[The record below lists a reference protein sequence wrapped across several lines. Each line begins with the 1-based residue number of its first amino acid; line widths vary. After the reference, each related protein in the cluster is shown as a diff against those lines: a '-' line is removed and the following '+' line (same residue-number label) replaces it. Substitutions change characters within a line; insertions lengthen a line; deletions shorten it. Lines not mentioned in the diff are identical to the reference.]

1 MYNTMKTSKLIS
13 IALLSIAVA
22 CSKENVTSDQGGSD
36 ANQYMAVN
44 IAMPVGAS
52 TKAPADNYRDGT
64 EAESTVNVNNSI
76 FLFYDA
82 YGNYLTAGTISA
94 TDGSVDANGNLQLT
108 TNPSNYVEKD
118 SKAVIVLGPTKI
130 RPALVLAVL
139 NYDKCNTLKNLSLAD
154 VHAHVDNNAISTDAG
169 KFTMTNSV
177 YVDGKNVVKAT
188 PIAASSVKET
198 KEEALKSPVQIYVE
212 REVVKVN
219 MKAKDGLNKTA
230 DGKVYFETADA
241 EYVLDGVKV
250 AARIVVDGWAA
261 NAFNTT
267 SYLVKN
273 VPDSWI
279 ATNPFANWYD
289 EAAKRTFW
297 AQDPNYSGSENEKY
311 IFGRNPEDEPGTYK
325 NVQYLSWKEAT
336 QNDVN
341 SYNYMYEN
349 TTDKAS
355 AKVNGG
361 ELANVPTILIAAH
374 VEMAQSGAG
383 WKRPDLY
390 KFGGL
395 FYTYNSLKN
404 YAAEQILKNK
414 LHWEYT
420 TTEGTK
426 TASVNPDQINMEL
439 IANVAVADNSGSV
452 KVKIAEVTAPA
463 ADAKLM
469 NADNTVIESAN
480 RAKAVE
486 DILNGE
492 TGFNVAKNELVCY
505 KDGMCYYQVPIKHNQ
520 AADDIAYGTVRNH
533 IYELTLS
540 KIARLGNPVFNADEK
555 LVLIPGEE
563 KNYYVSAEL
572 KILKWRVVTQDVV
585 IE

>member
-22 CSKENVTSDQGGSD
+22 CSKENVTSEQGGSD

-154 VHAHVDNNAISTDAG
+154 VHAHVDNNAISTEAG

-177 YVDGKNVVKAT
+177 YVDGKNVVNAT
-188 PIAASSVKET
+188 PISASSVKET
-198 KEEALKSPVQIYVE
+198 KEEALKSPIQIYVE
-212 REVVKVN
+212 REAVKVN

-230 DGKVYFETADA
+230 EGKIYFETENA

-250 AARIVVDGWAA
+250 AARIVVDGWAV

-273 VPDSWI
+273 VPASWI

-297 AQDPNYSGSENEKY
+297 AQDPNYSGSEDEKY

-480 RAKAVE
+480 WATAVE

-540 KIARLGNPVFNADEK
+540 KIAKLGNPVFNADEK

>member
-1 MYNTMKTSKLIS
+1 MKTGKLIS
-13 IALLSIAVA
+13 IALLSLAVA
-22 CSKENVTSDQGGSD
+22 CSKENVSSNQGGSD
-36 ANQYMAVN
+36 ANQYMAVD
-44 IAMPVGAS
+44 IAMSVGAS
-52 TKAPADNYRDGT
+52 TKAPSADYRDGS
-64 EAESTVNVNNSI
+64 EAESTVNVKNSI

-82 YGNYLTAGTISA
+82 YGNFLTSGVISA
-94 TDGSVDANGNLQLT
+94 TDGSVDENGNLKLT
-108 TNPSNYVEKD
+108 TNLSGFVEKE
-118 SKAVIVLGPTKI
+118 SKAVIVLGPTRL

-139 NYDKCNTLKNLSLAD
+139 NYDKCDALKNLSLAD
-154 VHAHVDNNAISTDAG
+154 AHAQVDNNEISTEAG

-177 YVDGKNVVKAT
+177 YVDGKNVVNAT
-188 PIAASSVKET
+188 PISASSVKET

-212 REVVKVN
+212 REVAKVN
-219 MKAKDGLNKTA
+219 MKGKDGLNKTA
-230 DGKVYFETADA
+230 EGKIYFETANA

-250 AARIVVDGWAA
+250 AARIVVDGWAV

-273 VPDSWI
+273 VPASWI

-297 AQDPNYSGSENEKY
+297 AQDPNYSGSKDY
-311 IFGRNPEDEPGTYK
+311 IFGRDPKDEPGTYK

-336 QNDVN
+336 LNDVN
-341 SYNYMYEN
+341 SYSYMYEN
-349 TTDKAS
+349 TADKAS

-374 VEMAQSGAG
+374 VEMAQAGAA
-383 WKRPDLY
+383 WKNPDLY

-395 FYTYNSLKN
+395 FYTKTSLKN

-426 TASVNPDQINMEL
+426 TSSVSPEQIN
-439 IANVAVADNSGSV
+439 IAFVANVADNSGSV
-452 KVKIAEVTAPA
+452 KVKVAGVTAPA
-463 ADAKLM
+463 ADAQLKK
-469 NADNTVIESAN
+469 ADNTVIESAN
-480 RAKAVE
+480 WATAVE
-486 DILNGE
+486 EILNGE

-505 KDGMCYYQVPIKHNQ
+505 KEGKCYYQVPIKHNQ
-520 AADDIAYGTVRNH
+520 IADDVAYGTVRNH

-540 KIARLGNPVFNADEK
+540 KIAKIGNPVFDEDEK

>member
-1 MYNTMKTSKLIS
+1 MKTSKLIS

-22 CSKENVTSDQGGSD
+22 CSKENVTPDQGGSD

-44 IAMPVGAS
+44 IAMPGGAS

-154 VHAHVDNNAISTDAG
+154 VHAHVDNNAISTEAG

-177 YVDGKNVVKAT
+177 YVDGKNVVNAT
-188 PIAASSVKET
+188 PISASSVKET
-198 KEEALKSPVQIYVE
+198 KEDALKSPVQIYVE
-212 REVVKVN
+212 REAVKVN

-230 DGKVYFETADA
+230 EGKIYFETANA

-250 AARIVVDGWAA
+250 AARIVVDGWAV

-273 VPDSWI
+273 VPASWI
-279 ATNPFANWYD
+279 ATSPFANWYE

-297 AQDPNYSGSENEKY
+297 AQDPNYSGSEDY
-311 IFGRNPEDEPGTYK
+311 IFGRDPKDEPGTYK
-325 NVQYLSWKEAT
+325 NVQYLSWNEAT
-336 QNDVN
+336 ANNVD
-341 SYNYMYEN
+341 SYSHMYEN
-349 TTDKAS
+349 TADKAS

-374 VEMAQSGAG
+374 VEMAKAGAA
-383 WKRPDLY
+383 WENPDLY

-395 FYTYNSLKN
+395 FYTNTSLKN

-420 TTEGTK
+420 TTEGAK
-426 TASVNPDQINMEL
+426 TAAMLPDQIK
-439 IANVAVADNSGSV
+439 IDFVANIVDNSGSV
-452 KVKIAEVTAPA
+452 KIKVAGVTAPA
-463 ADAKLM
+463 ADATLK
-469 NADNTVIESAN
+469 NADNTAIESAN
-480 RAKAVE
+480 WAKAVE

-505 KDGMCYYQVPIKHNQ
+505 KNGMCYYQVPIKHNQ
-520 AADDIAYGTVRNH
+520 AVDAVAYGTVRNH

-540 KIARLGNPVFNADEK
+540 KIAKLGNPVFNPNEK

>member
-1 MYNTMKTSKLIS
+1 MKTSKLIS

-44 IAMPVGAS
+44 LAMSVGAS
-52 TKAPADNYRDGT
+52 TKAPSDYRDGS

-94 TDGSVDANGNLQLT
+94 TDGSVDANGNLTLT

-118 SKAVIVLGPTKI
+118 SKAVIVLGPTRI

-177 YVDGKNVVKAT
+177 YVDGKNIVNAT
-188 PIAASSVKET
+188 PISASSVKET
-198 KEEALKSPVQIYVE
+198 KEDALKSPVQIYVE
-212 REVVKVN
+212 REAVKVN
-219 MKAKDGLNKTA
+219 MKGKEGLNKTA
-230 DGKVYFETADA
+230 DGKIYFETANA

-250 AARIVVDGWAA
+250 SARIVVDGWAV

-273 VPDSWI
+273 VPASWI
-279 ATNPFANWYD
+279 ATNPFADWYD

-297 AQDPNYSGSENEKY
+297 AQDPNYSGSEGY
-311 IFGRNPEDEPGTYK
+311 IFGRDPKDEPGTYK
-325 NVQYLSWKEAT
+325 NVQYLSWNEAAA
-336 QNDVN
+336 NNVN
-341 SYNYMYEN
+341 SYSYMYEN
-349 TTDKAS
+349 TADKAS

-374 VEMAQSGAG
+374 VEMAQDGTT
-383 WKRPDLY
+383 WKNPDIY

-395 FYTYNSLKN
+395 FYTNTSLKN

-414 LHWEYT
+414 LHWQYT

-426 TASVNPDQINMEL
+426 TASVSPAQIT
-439 IANVAVADNSGSV
+439 IDFVANLP
-452 KVKIAEVTAPA
+452 T
-463 ADAKLM
+463 
-469 NADNTVIESAN
+469 T
-480 RAKAVE
+480 
-486 DILNGE
+486 
-492 TGFNVAKNELVCY
+492 
-505 KDGMCYYQVPIKHNQ
+505 QVPSKSKSPESQLLPQTHNSRKR
-520 AADDIAYGTVRNH
+520 TTR
-533 IYELTLS
+533 
-540 KIARLGNPVFNADEK
+540 
-555 LVLIPGEE
+555 
-563 KNYYVSAEL
+563 
-572 KILKWRVVTQDVV
+572 
-585 IE
+585 

>member
-1 MYNTMKTSKLIS
+1 MKTSKLIS

-44 IAMPVGAS
+44 IAMPAGAS
-52 TKAPADNYRDGT
+52 TKATGDYRDGT

-139 NYDKCNTLKNLSLAD
+139 NYDKCNTLKNMSLAD
-154 VHAHVDNNAISTDAG
+154 VHAHVDNNAISTEAG

-177 YVDGKNVVKAT
+177 YIDGKNVVNAT
-188 PIAASSVKET
+188 PISASSVKET
-198 KEEALKSPVQIYVE
+198 KEDALKSPVQIYVE
-212 REVVKVN
+212 REAVKVN
-219 MKAKDGLNKTA
+219 MKGKDGLNKTA
-230 DGKVYFETADA
+230 EGKIYFETANA

-250 AARIVVDGWAA
+250 AARIVVDGWAV

-273 VPDSWI
+273 VPASWI
-279 ATNPFANWYD
+279 ATNPFANWYE

-297 AQDPNYSGSENEKY
+297 AQDPNYSGSEDY
-311 IFGRNPEDEPGTYK
+311 IFGRDPKDEPGTYK
-325 NVQYLSWKEAT
+325 NVQYLSWNEAAA
-336 QNDVN
+336 NNVD
-341 SYNYMYEN
+341 SYSHMYEN
-349 TTDKAS
+349 TADKAS

-374 VEMAQSGAG
+374 VEMAQAGAA
-383 WKRPDLY
+383 WKNPDLY

-395 FYTYNSLKN
+395 FYTNTSLKN

-426 TASVNPDQINMEL
+426 TAAMLPDQIN
-439 IANVAVADNSGSV
+439 IAFVANIVDNSGAV
-452 KVKIAEVTAPA
+452 KVKVAGVTAPA
-463 ADAKLM
+463 ADAQLKK
-469 NADNTVIESAN
+469 ADDTVIESAN
-480 RAKAVE
+480 WATAVE
-486 DILNGE
+486 EILNGE

-505 KDGMCYYQVPIKHNQ
+505 KEGKCYYQVPIKHNQ
-520 AADDIAYGTVRNH
+520 AVDDVAYGTVRNH

-540 KIARLGNPVFNADEK
+540 KIAKLGNPVFNADEK

>member
-1 MYNTMKTSKLIS
+1 MKTSKLIS

-44 IAMPVGAS
+44 IAMPAGAS
-52 TKAPADNYRDGT
+52 TKATGDYRDGS

-118 SKAVIVLGPTKI
+118 SKAVIVLGPTRI

-154 VHAHVDNNAISTDAG
+154 VHAHVDNNAISNEAG

-177 YVDGKNVVKAT
+177 YVDGKNVVNAT
-188 PIAASSVKET
+188 PISASSVKET
-198 KEEALKSPVQIYVE
+198 KEDALKSPVQIYVE
-212 REVVKVN
+212 REAVKVN
-219 MKAKDGLNKTA
+219 MKGKDGLNKTA
-230 DGKVYFETADA
+230 EGKIYFETANA

-250 AARIVVDGWAA
+250 AARIVVDGWAV

-273 VPDSWI
+273 VPASWI

-297 AQDPNYSGSENEKY
+297 AQDPNYSGSEDY
-311 IFGRNPEDEPGTYK
+311 IFGRDPKDEPGTYK
-325 NVQYLSWKEAT
+325 NVQYLSWNEAT
-336 QNDVN
+336 ANNVD
-341 SYNYMYEN
+341 SYSYMYEN
-349 TTDKAS
+349 TADKAS

-374 VEMAQSGAG
+374 VEMAQAGAA
-383 WKRPDLY
+383 WKNPDLY

-395 FYTYNSLKN
+395 FYTNTSLKN

-420 TTEGTK
+420 TTEGAK
-426 TASVNPDQINMEL
+426 TASVSPDQIN
-439 IANVAVADNSGSV
+439 IDFVANTVDNSGFV
-452 KVKIAEVTAPA
+452 KVKVTEVTAPA
-463 ADAKLM
+463 ADAQLKK
-469 NADNTVIESAN
+469 ADNTVIESAN
-480 RAKAVE
+480 WSTAVE
-486 DILNGE
+486 EILNGE

-505 KDGMCYYQVPIKHNQ
+505 KEGKCYYQVPIKHNQ
-520 AADDIAYGTVRNH
+520 AVDDVAYGTVRNH

-540 KIARLGNPVFNADEK
+540 KIAKLGNPVFNANEK

>member
-1 MYNTMKTSKLIS
+1 MKTGKLIS
-13 IALLSIAVA
+13 IALLSLAVA
-22 CSKENVTSDQGGSD
+22 CSKENVSSNQGGSD
-36 ANQYMAVN
+36 ANQYMAVD
-44 IAMPVGAS
+44 IAMSVGAS
-52 TKAPADNYRDGT
+52 TKAPAADYRDGS
-64 EAESTVNVNNSI
+64 EAESTVNVKNSI

-82 YGNYLTAGTISA
+82 YGNFLTSGVISA
-94 TDGSVDANGNLQLT
+94 TDGSVDENGNLKLT
-108 TNPSNYVEKD
+108 TNLSGFVEKE
-118 SKAVIVLGPTKI
+118 SKAVIVLGPTRL

-139 NYDKCNTLKNLSLAD
+139 NYDKCDALKNLSLAD
-154 VHAHVDNNAISTDAG
+154 AHAQVDNNEISTEAG

-177 YVDGKNVVKAT
+177 YVDGKNVVNAT
-188 PIAASSVKET
+188 PISASSVKET

-212 REVVKVN
+212 REVAKVN
-219 MKAKDGLNKTA
+219 MKAKEGLNKTA
-230 DGKVYFETADA
+230 EGKIYFETPNA

-250 AARIVVDGWAA
+250 AARIVVDGWAV

-267 SYLVKN
+267 SYLVKD
-273 VPDSWI
+273 VPTSWI
-279 ATNPFANWYD
+279 VTNPFASWYD

-297 AQDPNYSGSENEKY
+297 AQDPNYSGSEGY
-311 IFGRNPEDEPGTYK
+311 VFGRDPKDEPETYK

-336 QNDVN
+336 LNDVN
-341 SYNYMYEN
+341 SYSYMYEN
-349 TTDKAS
+349 TADKAS

-374 VEMAQSGAG
+374 VEMAQAGAA
-383 WKRPDLY
+383 WKNPDLY

-395 FYTYNSLKN
+395 FYTKTSLKN

-426 TASVNPDQINMEL
+426 TASVSPEQIN
-439 IANVAVADNSGSV
+439 IAFVANVADNSGSV
-452 KVKIAEVTAPA
+452 KVKVAGVTAPA
-463 ADAKLM
+463 ADAQLKK
-469 NADNTVIESAN
+469 ADNTVIESAN
-480 RAKAVE
+480 WATAVE
-486 DILNGE
+486 EILNGE

-505 KDGMCYYQVPIKHNQ
+505 KEGKCYYQVPIKHNQ
-520 AADDIAYGTVRNH
+520 AADDVAYGTVRNH

-540 KIARLGNPVFNADEK
+540 KIAKIGNPVFDEDEK

>member
-1 MYNTMKTSKLIS
+1 MKTGKLIS
-13 IALLSIAVA
+13 IALLSLAVA
-22 CSKENVTSDQGGSD
+22 CSKENVTSNQGGSD
-36 ANQYMAVN
+36 ANQYMAVD
-44 IAMPVGAS
+44 IAMSVGSS
-52 TKAPADNYRDGT
+52 TKAPSDYRDGS
-64 EAESTVNVNNSI
+64 EAESTVNVKNSI

-82 YGNYLTAGTISA
+82 YGNFLTSGVISA
-94 TDGSVDANGNLQLT
+94 TEGSVDENGNLKLT
-108 TNPSNYVEKD
+108 TNNQSGYVEKE
-118 SKAVIVLGPTKI
+118 SRAVIVLGPTRL

-139 NYDKCNTLKNLSLAD
+139 NYNNCDALRNLSLAD
-154 VHAHVDNNAISTDAG
+154 AHTQVDNREISTEAG

-177 YVDGKNVVKAT
+177 YVDGKNIVNAT

-212 REVVKVN
+212 REVAKVN
-219 MKAKDGLNKTA
+219 MKAKEGLKKTA
-230 DGKVYFETADA
+230 EGKICFETPNA
-241 EYVLDGVKV
+241 ESVLDGVKV
-250 AARIVVDGWAA
+250 SARIVVDGWAA

-267 SYLVKN
+267 SYLVKD
-273 VPDSWI
+273 VPTSWLV
-279 ATNPFANWYD
+279 TNPFANWYD

-297 AQDPNYSGSENEKY
+297 AQDPNYSGSEEY
-311 IFGRNPEDEPGTYK
+311 VFGRTPEDEPGTYK
-325 NVQYLSWKEAT
+325 NVKYLSWNDAA
-336 QNDVN
+336 QNQVD

-355 AKVNGG
+355 ARVNGG

-374 VEMAQSGAG
+374 VETAKTGAA
-383 WKRPDLY
+383 WERQDIY

-395 FYTYNSLKN
+395 FYTNKSLKN
-404 YAAEQILKNK
+404 YAAEQILKGK

-420 TTEGTK
+420 TAEGLK
-426 TASVNPDQINMEL
+426 TASVLPDQVKSKIV
-439 IANVAVADNSGSV
+439 ANVADNSGSV
-452 KVKIAEVTAPA
+452 KVEVEALTAPA
-463 ADAKLM
+463 EGAKLM
-469 NADNTVIESAN
+469 KEGEPASVIESAN
-480 RAKAVE
+480 WAKTVE

-492 TGFNVAKNELVCY
+492 NGFNIAKKELVCF
-505 KDGMCYYQVPIKHNQ
+505 KNGMCYYQVPIKHNQ
-520 AADDIAYGTVRNH
+520 AAEDVAYGTVRNH

-540 KIARLGNPVFNADEK
+540 KIAKIGNPVFNPEEK

>member
-1 MYNTMKTSKLIS
+1 MKTSKLIS

-44 IAMPVGAS
+44 IAMPAGTS
-52 TKAPADNYRDGT
+52 TKATGDYRDGS

-94 TDGSVDANGNLQLT
+94 TDGSVDANGNLTLT

-118 SKAVIVLGPTKI
+118 SKAVIVLGPTRI

-154 VHAHVDNNAISTDAG
+154 VHAHVDNNAISTEAG

-177 YVDGKNVVKAT
+177 YVDGKNVVNAT
-188 PIAASSVKET
+188 PISASSVKET
-198 KEEALKSPVQIYVE
+198 KEDALKSPVQIYVE
-212 REVVKVN
+212 REAVKVN
-219 MKAKDGLNKTA
+219 MKGKDGLNKTA
-230 DGKVYFETADA
+230 EGKIYFETANA

-250 AARIVVDGWAA
+250 AARIVVDGWAV

-273 VPDSWI
+273 VPASWI

-297 AQDPNYSGSENEKY
+297 AQDPNYSGSEDY
-311 IFGRNPEDEPGTYK
+311 IFGRDPKDEPGTYK
-325 NVQYLSWKEAT
+325 NVQYLSWNEAT
-336 QNDVN
+336 ANNVD
-341 SYNYMYEN
+341 SYSYMYEN
-349 TTDKAS
+349 TADKAS

-374 VEMAQSGAG
+374 VEMAQAGAA
-383 WKRPDLY
+383 WKNPDLY

-395 FYTYNSLKN
+395 FYTNTSLEN

-414 LHWEYT
+414 LHWKYT

-426 TASVNPDQINMEL
+426 TASISPDQIN
-439 IANVAVADNSGSV
+439 IDFVANNVDNSGSV
-452 KVKIAEVTAPA
+452 KVKVASVTAPA
-463 ADAKLM
+463 ADAQLKK
-469 NADNTVIESAN
+469 ADDTVIETAN
-480 RAKAVE
+480 WATAVE
-486 DILNGE
+486 EILNGD

-505 KDGMCYYQVPIKHNQ
+505 KEGKCYYQVPIKHNQ
-520 AADDIAYGTVRNH
+520 AVDDVAYGTVRNH

-540 KIARLGNPVFNADEK
+540 KIAKLGNPVFNANEK
-555 LVLIPGEE
+555 LVRIPGEE

>member
-1 MYNTMKTSKLIS
+1 MKTSKLIS

-44 IAMPVGAS
+44 LAMSVGAS
-52 TKAPADNYRDGT
+52 TKATGDYRDGS

-94 TDGSVDANGNLQLT
+94 TDGSVDADGNLQLT

-118 SKAVIVLGPTKI
+118 SKAVIVLGPTRI

-154 VHAHVDNNAISTDAG
+154 VHAHVDNNAISTEAG

-177 YVDGKNVVKAT
+177 YVDGKNVVNAT
-188 PIAASSVKET
+188 PISASSVKET
-198 KEEALKSPVQIYVE
+198 KEDALKSPVQIYVE
-212 REVVKVN
+212 REAVKVN
-219 MKAKDGLNKTA
+219 MKGKDGLNKTA
-230 DGKVYFETADA
+230 EGKIYFETANA

-250 AARIVVDGWAA
+250 AARIVVDGWAV

-273 VPDSWI
+273 VPASWI

-297 AQDPNYSGSENEKY
+297 AQDPNYSGSEDY
-311 IFGRNPEDEPGTYK
+311 IFGRDPKDEPGTYK

-336 QNDVN
+336 LNDVN
-341 SYNYMYEN
+341 SYSYMYEN
-349 TTDKAS
+349 TADKAS

-374 VEMAQSGAG
+374 VEMAQAGAA
-383 WKRPDLY
+383 WKNPDLY

-395 FYTYNSLKN
+395 FYTNTSLKN

-414 LHWEYT
+414 LHWKYT

-426 TASVNPDQINMEL
+426 TASISPDQIN
-439 IANVAVADNSGSV
+439 IDFVANNVDNSGSV
-452 KVKIAEVTAPA
+452 KVKVASVTAPA
-463 ADAKLM
+463 ADAQLKK
-469 NADNTVIESAN
+469 ADDTVIETAN
-480 RAKAVE
+480 WATAVE
-486 DILNGE
+486 EILNGE

-505 KDGMCYYQVPIKHNQ
+505 KEGKCYYQVPIKHNQ
-520 AADDIAYGTVRNH
+520 AVDDVAYGTVRNH

-540 KIARLGNPVFNADEK
+540 KIAKLGNPVFNADEK

>member
-1 MYNTMKTSKLIS
+1 MKTSKLIS

-22 CSKENVTSDQGGSD
+22 CSKENVTPDQGGSD

-44 IAMPVGAS
+44 IAMPVDAS
-52 TKAPADNYRDGT
+52 TKAAGDYRDGT

-154 VHAHVDNNAISTDAG
+154 VHAHVDNNAISTEAG

-177 YVDGKNVVKAT
+177 YVDGKNVVNAT
-188 PIAASSVKET
+188 PISASSVKET
-198 KEEALKSPVQIYVE
+198 KEDALKSPVQIYVE
-212 REVVKVN
+212 REAVKVN

-230 DGKVYFETADA
+230 EGKIYFETANA

-250 AARIVVDGWAA
+250 AARIVVDGWAV

-273 VPDSWI
+273 VPASWI
-279 ATNPFANWYD
+279 ATSPFANWYE

-297 AQDPNYSGSENEKY
+297 AQDPNYSGSEEY
-311 IFGRNPEDEPGTYK
+311 IFGRDPKDEPGTYK
-325 NVQYLSWKEAT
+325 NVQYLSWNEAT
-336 QNDVN
+336 ANNVD
-341 SYNYMYEN
+341 SYSHMYEN
-349 TTDKAS
+349 TADKAS

-374 VEMAQSGAG
+374 VEMAKAGAA
-383 WKRPDLY
+383 WENPDLY

-395 FYTYNSLKN
+395 FYTNTSLKN

-420 TTEGTK
+420 TTEGAK
-426 TASVNPDQINMEL
+426 TAAMLPDQIN
-439 IANVAVADNSGSV
+439 IDFVANIVDNSGSV
-452 KVKIAEVTAPA
+452 KIKVTGVTAPA
-463 ADAKLM
+463 ADAKLIK
-469 NADNTVIESAN
+469 ADNTVIESAN
-480 RAKAVE
+480 WAKAVE

-505 KDGMCYYQVPIKHNQ
+505 KEGKCYYQVPIKHNQ
-520 AADDIAYGTVRNH
+520 AVDDVAYGTVRNH

-540 KIARLGNPVFNADEK
+540 KIAKLGNPVFNPNEK

>member
-1 MYNTMKTSKLIS
+1 MKTSKLIS

-22 CSKENVTSDQGGSD
+22 CSKENVTPDQGGSD

-52 TKAPADNYRDGT
+52 TKATGDYRDGT

-154 VHAHVDNNAISTDAG
+154 VHAHVDNNAISTEAG

-177 YVDGKNVVKAT
+177 YVDGKNVVNAT
-188 PIAASSVKET
+188 PISASSVKET
-198 KEEALKSPVQIYVE
+198 KEDALKSPVQIYVE
-212 REVVKVN
+212 REAVKVN

-230 DGKVYFETADA
+230 EGKIYFETANA

-250 AARIVVDGWAA
+250 AARIVVDGWAV

-273 VPDSWI
+273 VPASWI
-279 ATNPFANWYD
+279 VTNPFANWYD

-297 AQDPNYSGSENEKY
+297 AQDPNYSGSEDY
-311 IFGRNPEDEPGTYK
+311 VFGRDPKDEPGTYK
-325 NVQYLSWKEAT
+325 NVQYLSWNEAT
-336 QNDVN
+336 ANNVD
-341 SYNYMYEN
+341 SYSHMYEN
-349 TTDKAS
+349 TADKAS

-374 VEMAQSGAG
+374 VEMAKAGAA
-383 WKRPDLY
+383 WENPDLY

-395 FYTYNSLKN
+395 FYTNTSLKN

-426 TASVNPDQINMEL
+426 TAAMLPDQLNIDFV
-439 IANVAVADNSGSV
+439 ANIVDNSESL
-452 KVKIAEVTAPA
+452 
-463 ADAKLM
+463 KLQLLLQRQ
-469 NADNTVIESAN
+469 S
-480 RAKAVE
+480 
-486 DILNGE
+486 
-492 TGFNVAKNELVCY
+492 
-505 KDGMCYYQVPIKHNQ
+505 
-520 AADDIAYGTVRNH
+520 
-533 IYELTLS
+533 S
-540 KIARLGNPVFNADEK
+540 
-555 LVLIPGEE
+555 
-563 KNYYVSAEL
+563 
-572 KILKWRVVTQDVV
+572 
-585 IE
+585 

>member
-1 MYNTMKTSKLIS
+1 MKTSKLIS

-44 IAMPVGAS
+44 ITMPAGTS
-52 TKAPADNYRDGT
+52 TKATGDYRDGS

-118 SKAVIVLGPTKI
+118 SKAVIVLGPTRI

-154 VHAHVDNNAISTDAG
+154 VHAHVDNNAISTEAG
-169 KFTMTNSV
+169 KFTMTNAV
-177 YVDGKNVVKAT
+177 YVDGKNVVNAT
-188 PIAASSVKET
+188 PISASSVKET
-198 KEEALKSPVQIYVE
+198 KEDALKSPVQIYVE
-212 REVVKVN
+212 REAVKVN
-219 MKAKDGLNKTA
+219 MKGKDGLNKTA
-230 DGKVYFETADA
+230 EGKIYFETANA

-250 AARIVVDGWAA
+250 AARIVVDGWAV

-273 VPDSWI
+273 VPASWI

-297 AQDPNYSGSENEKY
+297 AQDPNYSGSEDY
-311 IFGRNPEDEPGTYK
+311 IFGRDPKDEPGTYK
-325 NVQYLSWKEAT
+325 NVQYLSWNEAT
-336 QNDVN
+336 ANNVD
-341 SYNYMYEN
+341 SYSHMYEN
-349 TTDKAS
+349 TADKAS

-374 VEMAQSGAG
+374 VEMAKAGAA
-383 WKRPDLY
+383 WENPDLY

-395 FYTYNSLKN
+395 FYTNTSLKN

-420 TTEGTK
+420 TTEGAK
-426 TASVNPDQINMEL
+426 TAAMLPDQIN
-439 IANVAVADNSGSV
+439 IDFVANIVDNSGSV
-452 KVKIAEVTAPA
+452 KIKVTGVTAPA
-463 ADAKLM
+463 ADATLK

-480 RAKAVE
+480 WAKAVE

-505 KDGMCYYQVPIKHNQ
+505 KEGKCYYQVPIKHNQ
-520 AADDIAYGTVRNH
+520 AVDDVAYGTVRNH

-540 KIARLGNPVFNADEK
+540 KIAKLGNPVFDADEK

>member
-1 MYNTMKTSKLIS
+1 MKTSKLIS

-44 IAMPVGAS
+44 IAMPAGTS
-52 TKAPADNYRDGT
+52 TKADGDYRDGS

-118 SKAVIVLGPTKI
+118 SKAVIVLGPTRI

-154 VHAHVDNNAISTDAG
+154 VHAHVDNNAISTEAG
-169 KFTMTNSV
+169 KFTMTNAV
-177 YVDGKNVVKAT
+177 YVDGKNVVNAT
-188 PIAASSVKET
+188 PISASSVKET
-198 KEEALKSPVQIYVE
+198 KEDALKSPVQIYVE
-212 REVVKVN
+212 REAVKVN
-219 MKAKDGLNKTA
+219 MKGKDGLNKTA
-230 DGKVYFETADA
+230 EGKIYFETANA

-250 AARIVVDGWAA
+250 AARIVVDGWAV

-273 VPDSWI
+273 VPASWI

-297 AQDPNYSGSENEKY
+297 AQDPNYSGSEDY
-311 IFGRNPEDEPGTYK
+311 IFGRDPKDEPGTYK
-325 NVQYLSWKEAT
+325 NVQYLSWNEAT
-336 QNDVN
+336 ANNVD
-341 SYNYMYEN
+341 SYSYMYEN
-349 TTDKAS
+349 TADKAS

-374 VEMAQSGAG
+374 VEMAQAGAA
-383 WKRPDLY
+383 WKNPDLY

-395 FYTYNSLKN
+395 FYTNTSLKN

-420 TTEGTK
+420 TTEGAK
-426 TASVNPDQINMEL
+426 TASVSPEQID
-439 IANVAVADNSGSV
+439 IAFVANVADNSGAV
-452 KVKIAEVTAPA
+452 KVKVAGVTAPA
-463 ADAKLM
+463 ADAQLKK
-469 NADNTVIESAN
+469 ADNTVIESAN
-480 RAKAVE
+480 WATAVE

-505 KDGMCYYQVPIKHNQ
+505 KEGKCYYQVPIKHNQ
-520 AADDIAYGTVRNH
+520 AVDDVDVAYGTVRNH

-540 KIARLGNPVFNADEK
+540 KIAKLGNPVFNADEK

>member
-1 MYNTMKTSKLIS
+1 MKTSKLIS

-44 IAMPVGAS
+44 IAMPAGTS
-52 TKAPADNYRDGT
+52 TKATGDYRDGS

-108 TNPSNYVEKD
+108 TNHSNYVEKD
-118 SKAVIVLGPTKI
+118 SKAVIVLGPTRI

-154 VHAHVDNNAISTDAG
+154 VHAHVDNNAISTEAG
-169 KFTMTNSV
+169 KFTMTNAV
-177 YVDGKNVVKAT
+177 YVDGKNVVNAT
-188 PIAASSVKET
+188 PISASSVKET
-198 KEEALKSPVQIYVE
+198 KEDALKSPVQIYVE
-212 REVVKVN
+212 REAVKVN
-219 MKAKDGLNKTA
+219 MKGKDGLNKTA
-230 DGKVYFETADA
+230 EGKIYFETANA

-250 AARIVVDGWAA
+250 AARIVVDGWAV

-273 VPDSWI
+273 VPASWI

-297 AQDPNYSGSENEKY
+297 AQDPNYSGSEDY
-311 IFGRNPEDEPGTYK
+311 IFGRDPKDEPGTYK
-325 NVQYLSWKEAT
+325 NVQYLSWNEAT
-336 QNDVN
+336 ANNVD
-341 SYNYMYEN
+341 SYSYMYEN
-349 TTDKAS
+349 TADKAS

-374 VEMAQSGAG
+374 VEMAQAGAA
-383 WKRPDLY
+383 WKNPDLY

-395 FYTYNSLKN
+395 FYTNTSLKN

-414 LHWEYT
+414 LHWKYT

-426 TASVNPDQINMEL
+426 TASISPDQIN
-439 IANVAVADNSGSV
+439 IDFVANNVDNSGSV
-452 KVKIAEVTAPA
+452 KVKVASVTAPA
-463 ADAKLM
+463 ADAQLKK
-469 NADNTVIESAN
+469 ADDTVIETAN
-480 RAKAVE
+480 WATAVE
-486 DILNGE
+486 EILNGD

-505 KDGMCYYQVPIKHNQ
+505 KEGKCYYQVPIKHNQ
-520 AADDIAYGTVRNH
+520 AVDDVAYGTVRNH

-540 KIARLGNPVFNADEK
+540 KIAKLGNPVFNADEK

>member
-1 MYNTMKTSKLIS
+1 MKTSKLIS

-44 IAMPVGAS
+44 IAMPGGTS
-52 TKAPADNYRDGT
+52 TKAAGDYRDGT

-118 SKAVIVLGPTKI
+118 SKAVIVLGPTRI

-154 VHAHVDNNAISTDAG
+154 VHAHVDNNAISTEAG
-169 KFTMTNSV
+169 KFTMTNAV
-177 YVDGKNVVKAT
+177 YVDGKNVVNAT
-188 PIAASSVKET
+188 PISASSVKET
-198 KEEALKSPVQIYVE
+198 KEDALKSPVQIYVE
-212 REVVKVN
+212 REAVKVN
-219 MKAKDGLNKTA
+219 MKGKDGLNKTA
-230 DGKVYFETADA
+230 EGKIYFETANA

-250 AARIVVDGWAA
+250 AARIVVDGWAV

-273 VPDSWI
+273 VPASWI

-297 AQDPNYSGSENEKY
+297 AQDPNYSGSEDY
-311 IFGRNPEDEPGTYK
+311 IFGRDPKDEPGTYK
-325 NVQYLSWKEAT
+325 NVQYLSWNEAT
-336 QNDVN
+336 ANNVD
-341 SYNYMYEN
+341 SYSHMYEN
-349 TTDKAS
+349 TADKAS

-374 VEMAQSGAG
+374 VEMAKAGAA
-383 WKRPDLY
+383 WENPDLY

-395 FYTYNSLKN
+395 FYTNTSLKN

-414 LHWEYT
+414 LHWKYT

-426 TASVNPDQINMEL
+426 TASISPDQINIDF
-439 IANVAVADNSGSV
+439 IANNVDNSGSV
-452 KVKIAEVTAPA
+452 KVKVASVTAPA
-463 ADAKLM
+463 ADAQLKK
-469 NADNTVIESAN
+469 ADDTVIETAN
-480 RAKAVE
+480 WATAVE

-505 KDGMCYYQVPIKHNQ
+505 KEGKCYYQVPIKHNQ
-520 AADDIAYGTVRNH
+520 AVDDVAYGTVRNH

-540 KIARLGNPVFNADEK
+540 KIAKLGNPVFNADEK

>member
-22 CSKENVTSDQGGSD
+22 CSKENVTPDQGGSD

-44 IAMPVGAS
+44 IAMSVGAS

-82 YGNYLTAGTISA
+82 YGNYLTSGTISA

-154 VHAHVDNNAISTDAG
+154 VHAHVDNNAISTEAG
-169 KFTMTNSV
+169 KFTMTNAV

-188 PIAASSVKET
+188 PISASSVKET
-198 KEEALKSPVQIYVE
+198 KEEALRSPVQIYVE
-212 REVVKVN
+212 REVDKVN

-336 QNDVN
+336 QNDKN

-540 KIARLGNPVFNADEK
+540 KIAKLGNPVFNADEK

>member
-1 MYNTMKTSKLIS
+1 MKTSKLIS

-22 CSKENVTSDQGGSD
+22 CSKENVTPDQGGSD

-44 IAMPVGAS
+44 IAMPVDAS
-52 TKAPADNYRDGT
+52 TKAAGDYRDGT

-154 VHAHVDNNAISTDAG
+154 VHAHVDNNAISTEAG

-177 YVDGKNVVKAT
+177 YVDGKNVVNAT
-188 PIAASSVKET
+188 PISASSVKET
-198 KEEALKSPVQIYVE
+198 KEDALKSPVQIYVE
-212 REVVKVN
+212 REAVKVN

-230 DGKVYFETADA
+230 EGKIYFETANA

-250 AARIVVDGWAA
+250 AARIVVDGWAV

-273 VPDSWI
+273 VPASWI
-279 ATNPFANWYD
+279 VTNPFANWYD

-297 AQDPNYSGSENEKY
+297 AQDPNYSGSEDY
-311 IFGRNPEDEPGTYK
+311 VFGRDPKDEPGTYK
-325 NVQYLSWKEAT
+325 NVQYLSWNEAT
-336 QNDVN
+336 ANNVD
-341 SYNYMYEN
+341 SYSHMYEN
-349 TTDKAS
+349 TADKAS

-374 VEMAQSGAG
+374 VEMAQDGAA
-383 WKRPDLY
+383 WKNPDLY

-395 FYTYNSLKN
+395 FYTNTSLKN

-420 TTEGTK
+420 TTEGAK
-426 TASVNPDQINMEL
+426 TAAMLPDQIN
-439 IANVAVADNSGSV
+439 IDFVANIVDNSGSV
-452 KVKIAEVTAPA
+452 KIKVAGVTAPA
-463 ADAKLM
+463 ADATLK

-480 RAKAVE
+480 WAKAVE

-505 KDGMCYYQVPIKHNQ
+505 KNGMCYYQVPIKHNQ
-520 AADDIAYGTVRNH
+520 AVDDVAYGTVRNH

-540 KIARLGNPVFNADEK
+540 KIAKLGNPVFNPNEK

>member
-1 MYNTMKTSKLIS
+1 MKTSKLIS

-44 IAMPVGAS
+44 IAMPAGTS
-52 TKAPADNYRDGT
+52 TKATGDYRDGS

-118 SKAVIVLGPTKI
+118 SKAVIVLGPTRI

-154 VHAHVDNNAISTDAG
+154 VHAHVDNNAISTEAG

-177 YVDGKNVVKAT
+177 YVDGKNVVNAT
-188 PIAASSVKET
+188 PISASSVKET
-198 KEEALKSPVQIYVE
+198 KEDALKSPVQIYVE
-212 REVVKVN
+212 REAVKVN
-219 MKAKDGLNKTA
+219 MKGKDGLNKTA
-230 DGKVYFETADA
+230 EGKIYFETANA

-250 AARIVVDGWAA
+250 AARIVVDGWAV

-273 VPDSWI
+273 VPASWI

-297 AQDPNYSGSENEKY
+297 AQDPNYSGSEKY

-325 NVQYLSWKEAT
+325 NVQYLSWNEAT
-336 QNDVN
+336 ANNVD
-341 SYNYMYEN
+341 SYSYMYEN
-349 TTDKAS
+349 TADKAS

-374 VEMAQSGAG
+374 VEMAKAGAA
-383 WKRPDLY
+383 WENPDLY

-395 FYTYNSLKN
+395 FYTNTSLKN

-420 TTEGTK
+420 TTEGAK
-426 TASVNPDQINMEL
+426 TAAMLPDQIN
-439 IANVAVADNSGSV
+439 IDFVANIVDNSGSV
-452 KVKIAEVTAPA
+452 KIKVTGVTAPA

-469 NADNTVIESAN
+469 KADNTVIESTNWAT
-480 RAKAVE
+480 AVE
-486 DILNGE
+486 EILNGD

-505 KDGMCYYQVPIKHNQ
+505 KEGKCYYQVPIKHNQ
-520 AADDIAYGTVRNH
+520 AVDDVVYGTVRNH

-540 KIARLGNPVFNADEK
+540 KIAKLGNPVFDANEK

>member
-1 MYNTMKTSKLIS
+1 MKIGKLIS
-13 IALLSIAVA
+13 IALLSLAVA
-22 CSKENVTSDQGGSD
+22 CSKENVSSNQGGSD
-36 ANQYMAVN
+36 ANQYMAVD
-44 IAMPVGAS
+44 IAMSVGAS
-52 TKAPADNYRDGT
+52 TKAPADYRDGS

-82 YGNYLTAGTISA
+82 YGNFLTSGVISA
-94 TDGSVDANGNLQLT
+94 TDGSVDENGNLKLT
-108 TNPSNYVEKD
+108 TNVSGFVEKE
-118 SKAVIVLGPTKI
+118 SKAVIVLGPTRL

-139 NYDKCNTLKNLSLAD
+139 NYDKCDALKNLSLAD
-154 VHAHVDNNAISTDAG
+154 VHAQVDNNEISTEAG

-177 YVDGKNVVKAT
+177 YVDGKNVVNAT
-188 PIAASSVKET
+188 PISASSVKET

-212 REVVKVN
+212 REVAKVN
-219 MKAKDGLNKTA
+219 MKAKEGLNKTA
-230 DGKVYFETADA
+230 EGKIYFETPNA

-250 AARIVVDGWAA
+250 SARIVVDGWAA

-267 SYLVKN
+267 SYLVKD
-273 VPDSWI
+273 VPTSWI
-279 ATNPFANWYD
+279 VTNPFASWYD

-297 AQDPNYSGSENEKY
+297 AQDPNYSGSEEY
-311 IFGRNPEDEPGTYK
+311 VFGRTPEGEPGTYK
-325 NVQYLSWKEAT
+325 NVKYLSWKEAT
-336 QNDVN
+336 LNNVD

-349 TTDKAS
+349 TADKAS

-374 VEMAQSGAG
+374 VETAQTGAD
-383 WKRPDLY
+383 WTRKDIY

-395 FYTYNSLKN
+395 FYTNTSLKN

-414 LHWEYT
+414 LHWQYT

-426 TASVNPDQINMEL
+426 TASVSPDQIN
-439 IANVAVADNSGSV
+439 IDFVANIADNSGSV
-452 KVKIAEVTAPA
+452 KVKVASVTAPA
-463 ADAKLM
+463 ADAQLKK
-469 NADNTVIESAN
+469 ADDTVIESAN
-480 RAKAVE
+480 WAAAVE
-486 DILNGE
+486 EILNGE
-492 TGFNVAKNELVCY
+492 NGFNIAKKELVCY
-505 KDGMCYYQVPIKHNQ
+505 KKGMCYYQVPIKHNQ
-520 AADDIAYGTVRNH
+520 KADDVAYGTVRNH

-540 KIARLGNPVFNADEK
+540 KIAKIGNPVFNEDEK

>member
-1 MYNTMKTSKLIS
+1 MKTSKLIS

-22 CSKENVTSDQGGSD
+22 CSKENVTSEQGGSD

-154 VHAHVDNNAISTDAG
+154 VHAHVDNNAISTEAG

-177 YVDGKNVVKAT
+177 YVDGKNVVNAT
-188 PIAASSVKET
+188 PISASSVKET

-230 DGKVYFETADA
+230 EGKIYFETENA

-273 VPDSWI
+273 VPASWI

-297 AQDPNYSGSENEKY
+297 AQDPNYSGSEDEKY

-463 ADAKLM
+463 SDATLK
-469 NADNTVIESAN
+469 NADNTVIDSAN
-480 RAKAVE
+480 WAKAVE

-540 KIARLGNPVFNADEK
+540 KIAKLGNPVFNADEK